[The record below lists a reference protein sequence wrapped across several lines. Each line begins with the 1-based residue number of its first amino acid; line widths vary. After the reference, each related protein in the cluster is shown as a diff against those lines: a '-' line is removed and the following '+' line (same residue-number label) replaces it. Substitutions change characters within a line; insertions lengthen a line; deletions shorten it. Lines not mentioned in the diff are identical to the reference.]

1 MKRNF
6 SRSRN
11 KVAPLPTDLQ
21 DQVDVQTGLSVLK
34 ATDFQEPT
42 YCQCGPSYLHETAL
56 KNPTEHRPDSSNRE
70 QITLKII
77 LNVLLLLLK
86 YNFPPNLFQ
95 LKSLN
100 HI

>member
-1 MKRNF
+1 MKRNL

-11 KVAPLPTDLQ
+11 KVAPLPADLQ
-21 DQVDVQTGLSVLK
+21 DQVDMQTGLSVLK

-42 YCQCGPSYLHETAL
+42 NCQCGPSYLHETAL